1 MELLVK
7 GAEHF
12 PGKINSTSSTAAVK
26 CIKEKLTEAQLSLFH
41 TTCFGKLLDMNDLKF
56 SGQLVHHLLLRQI
69 PSPDKSEMWFAIGGK
84 RLRFSI
90 QEFCLITGLE
100 CGPEPPVLSKEKGD
114 GSGSFRSSML
124 NGEVRFNNKTLEA
137 MFKAAFSDND
147 EDMVKLA
154 LLYFLETVL
163 FGKDQKVYIGAQ
175 HVELLEDLETFN
187 KYPWG
192 RKCYETTLNCLQRD
206 LRKLSEKYHTSLRE
220 TVSGKKRKRQI
231 WACEAIPAVG
241 VAIAVKSGSLLP
253 RIVNWNTTGTPDA
266 SSIMKLL
273 DRKNT
278 QVLKKLHP
286 TPRESG
292 EEYVKFLLNPDCALE
307 PPKIDGE
314 GEEDMLASNGSENVA
329 REEAEDKHPANASA
343 WHQQQSKPVC
353 PDCKAKNDENTRKL
367 DALGKRVDAM
377 DKKLDFIINLLGGKG
392 QTPTEDE
399 YNCKE
404 KMENDMEVDGK
415 NMDEKDVLDTVDE
428 QLNVDVWD
436 GEEKGAQEH
445 FEAQMHVDDL
455 SDDEENTPAE
465 KVEDKCNTTI
475 EITSPME
482 DMKKK
487 AACEGVCSSVGEERS
502 IIVYEQHQPLPLKR
516 RSRKAAVLKTPYTD
530 IEVKKPKKL
539 LKFKPFPKLPQSEL
553 NKFMAWVEE
562 DDYVDVSKNVVQL
575 PLCQATR
582 AWFKTL
588 LTPDNWLNDQVYIP
602 LNYESKHWI
611 LAEID
616 FIARKII
623 VYDSEINLIGSG
635 KKFLKFMKPLST
647 LLPLL
652 LHKIEFFS
660 KRPELQHKEDMSDWL
675 VERCADVPQQEKS
688 DCGVFV
694 IKYAEHLIHGESI
707 DLVQAEKAKYFRQNL
722 CLQLWRSRI
731 AL

>member
-1 MELLVK
+1 
-7 GAEHF
+7 
-12 PGKINSTSSTAAVK
+12 
-26 CIKEKLTEAQLSLFH
+26 
-41 TTCFGKLLDMNDLKF
+41 
-56 SGQLVHHLLLRQI
+56 
-69 PSPDKSEMWFAIGGK
+69 
-84 RLRFSI
+84 
-90 QEFCLITGLE
+90 
-100 CGPEPPVLSKEKGD
+100 
-114 GSGSFRSSML
+114 
-124 NGEVRFNNKTLEA
+124 
-137 MFKAAFSDND
+137 
-147 EDMVKLA
+147 
-154 LLYFLETVL
+154 
-163 FGKDQKVYIGAQ
+163 
-175 HVELLEDLETFN
+175 
-187 KYPWG
+187 
-192 RKCYETTLNCLQRD
+192 
-206 LRKLSEKYHTSLRE
+206 
-220 TVSGKKRKRQI
+220 
-231 WACEAIPAVG
+231 
-241 VAIAVKSGSLLP
+241 
-253 RIVNWNTTGTPDA
+253 
-266 SSIMKLL
+266 
-273 DRKNT
+273 
-278 QVLKKLHP
+278 
-286 TPRESG
+286 
-292 EEYVKFLLNPDCALE
+292 
-307 PPKIDGE
+307 
-314 GEEDMLASNGSENVA
+314 
-329 REEAEDKHPANASA
+329 
-343 WHQQQSKPVC
+343 
-353 PDCKAKNDENTRKL
+353 
-367 DALGKRVDAM
+367 
-377 DKKLDFIINLLGGKG
+377 
-392 QTPTEDE
+392 
-399 YNCKE
+399 
-404 KMENDMEVDGK
+404 MENDMEVDGK

-455 SDDEENTPAE
+455 SDEENTPAE

-588 LTPDNWLNDQVYIP
+588 LTPDNWLNDQHIDSALYWIRQVKSNSPTTKMEICTTTDVFFQVYIP

-660 KRPELQHKEDMSDWL
+660 KRTELQHKEDMSDWL